1 MTTAAE
7 YRQFATECVVA
18 ARSAASPEVRAALL
32 AMARRWCDLADN
44 ADRNRHLRET
54 E

>member
-1 MTTAAE
+1 MDVPAPAK
-7 YRQFATECVVA
+7 
-18 ARSAASPEVRAALL
+18 SPEVRAALL
-32 AMARRWCDLADN
+32 AMARRWWDLAEN